1 MWRTREFFWVI
12 WGYFGLCKMWKYYER
27 FSRCYHCREM
37 RSRDQDR
44 VVKWGHARLP
54 FPLFTDILNFHF
66 LLFQFSPIFSL
77 HENGWKLVYG
87 NSILCLKAVKFA
99 WWNNFQLCHVVGC
112 ADCQPTCFHSLFLS
126 LFIVLE
132 FLFLVCLVSLIR
144 VVSFLFL
151 FFYIFTRIYSY
162 VSRMLSYVT
171 RILPVCTRMYAY
183 VIGVYPYVVVCYS
196 YVLVWCFSHDHSKCT
211 KHIHIPFSKKIF
223 PSTSTNEIHSFIPL
237 FLKRRANTLHPCG
250 EKSNSIHLTCS

>member
-1 MWRTREFFWVI
+1 MELSFFVI
-12 WGYFGLCKMWKYYER
+12 SI
-27 FSRCYHCREM
+27 FS
-37 RSRDQDR
+37 
-44 VVKWGHARLP
+44 
-54 FPLFTDILNFHF
+54 N
-66 LLFQFSPIFSL
+66 FSL

-87 NSILCLKAVKFA
+87 NGILCLKAVKFA
-99 WWNNFQLCHVVGC
+99 WWNNSQLRHVVGC
-112 ADCQPTCFHSLFLS
+112 ADCQPTCFHSLVIS

-223 PSTSTNEIHSFIPL
+223 PQY
-237 FLKRRANTLHPCG
+237 
-250 EKSNSIHLTCS
+250 

>member
-1 MWRTREFFWVI
+1 M
-12 WGYFGLCKMWKYYER
+12 
-27 FSRCYHCREM
+27 
-37 RSRDQDR
+37 
-44 VVKWGHARLP
+44 
-54 FPLFTDILNFHF
+54 
-66 LLFQFSPIFSL
+66 
-77 HENGWKLVYG
+77 
-87 NSILCLKAVKFA
+87 
-99 WWNNFQLCHVVGC
+99 VGC
-112 ADCQPTCFHSLFLS
+112 ADCLPTCFHSLFVS

-144 VVSFLFL
+144 VVPFLFL

-171 RILPVCTRMYAY
+171 RILPVCTSMYAY

-223 PSTSTNEIHSFIPL
+223 PSTSTNEIHSFILL